1 MSSQPPPPP
10 PMQQPT
16 YQPQSHAAPRPGPGR
31 KWYVI
36 DLVLFLLFFVP
47 SLLAFLNGI
56 DGITNG
62 LIRVPVPGETSV
74 DLEAGDWTIFYE
86 HVGEYNGELYNT
98 SSDAPLMN
106 VSVTGEDGQ
115 EAEVG
120 PSTGSFDYNIS
131 GKAGYSIG
139 DFEID
144 DEGSY
149 TIVTSV
155 SDPAD
160 DGNYLLALGKDLGT
174 STAAL
179 VVGIVGMIG
188 SAFVAFVMWLVVI
201 IMRSRAKKRMQAA
214 GYAG

>member
-10 PMQQPT
+10 PMQQPA
-16 YQPQSHAAPRPGPGR
+16 YQPQSPVVPRPGPGR

-47 SLLAFLNGI
+47 SLLAFLNGL

-86 HVGEYNGELYNT
+86 HVGELDGELYNT
-98 SSDAPLMN
+98 SSEAPLMN

-115 EAEVG
+115 EAAVG
-120 PSTGSFDYNIS
+120 ASTGSFDYNIS
-131 GKAGYSIG
+131 GRAGYSIG
-139 DFEID
+139 DFEIED
-144 DEGSY
+144 GGTY
-149 TIVTSV
+149 TVVTSV

-160 DGNYLLALGKDLGT
+160 EGPYLLALGKDLGT
-174 STAAL
+174 STVAL
-179 VVGIVGMIG
+179 VAGIVGMIG
-188 SAFVAFVMWLVVI
+188 SAFVAFVVWLVVI

>member
-10 PMQQPT
+10 PMQQTYTPQ
-16 YQPQSHAAPRPGPGR
+16 YQPEPPRPGPGR

-36 DLVLFLLFFVP
+36 DLLLFLLFFVP
-47 SLLAFLNGI
+47 SLLAFLNGL

-74 DLEAGDWTIFYE
+74 ELEEGDWTIFYE
-86 HVGEYNGELYNT
+86 HAGEYEGDLFNT

-115 EAEVG
+115 QAEVG
-120 PSTGSFDYNIS
+120 ASTGSFDYNI
-131 GKAGYSIG
+131 GGRAGYSIG

-144 DEGSY
+144 EAGTY

-160 DGNYLLALGKDLGT
+160 TDRYLLALGKDLGT

-179 VVGIVGMIG
+179 VIGIIGMIG
-188 SAFVAFVMWLVVI
+188 STFVAFVVWLVVI
-201 IMRSRAKKRMQAA
+201 IMRSRAKKRMQTA